1 MYKMKNNLTG
11 NRLFQVYP
19 TLYFFF
25 AEPPNFFFIL
35 GYTTK
40 IITTI
45 APIIRLPN
53 LGIGTA
59 VLLIIFYLVMSNQ
72 KRKIEEIEAELGK
85 IGGKRY

>member
-1 MYKMKNNLTG
+1 MDKMKNNLTV

-40 IITTI
+40 IITII
-45 APIIRLPN
+45 APIISTSN
-53 LGIGTA
+53 
-59 VLLIIFYLVMSNQ
+59 VMFLSLSPKSQ
-72 KRKIEEIEAELGK
+72 EQSKISDI
-85 IGGKRY
+85 

>member
-35 GYTTK
+35 GYTKK
-40 IITTI
+40 IITII
-45 APIIRLPN
+45 ATMISTSNFMFLSSE
-53 LGIGTA
+53 
-59 VLLIIFYLVMSNQ
+59 LLEKVGLS
-72 KRKIEEIEAELGK
+72 
-85 IGGKRY
+85 